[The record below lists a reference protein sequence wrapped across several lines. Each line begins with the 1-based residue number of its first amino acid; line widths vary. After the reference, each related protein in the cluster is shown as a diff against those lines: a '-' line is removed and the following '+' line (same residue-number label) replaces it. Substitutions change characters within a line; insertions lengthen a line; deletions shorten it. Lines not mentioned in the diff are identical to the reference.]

1 MGLILLNDVT
11 DIVVIIMNININNT
25 SELINGILY
34 RWTSPLEHLC
44 PRDTSIQ
51 GTQNLARTNIHV
63 IFLSITSVETTPLF
77 GKKEKIFLKLFLKNT
92 EIYTWRLLISIQH
105 SSLKSQL
112 YFVV

>member
-11 DIVVIIMNININNT
+11 DIIVIIMNININNT

-51 GTQNLARTNIHV
+51 GTQNLARTNIHI
-63 IFLSITSVETTPLF
+63 IFLSITPVGMTPLF
-77 GKKEKIFLKLFLKNT
+77 RKKEKIFLKL
-92 EIYTWRLLISIQH
+92 
-105 SSLKSQL
+105 
-112 YFVV
+112 

>member
-11 DIVVIIMNININNT
+11 DIIVIIMNININNT
-25 SELINGILY
+25 SVFKYWFLIELINGILY

-51 GTQNLARTNIHV
+51 GTQNLARTNIHI

-77 GKKEKIFLKLFLKNT
+77 RKKEKIFLKL
-92 EIYTWRLLISIQH
+92 
-105 SSLKSQL
+105 
-112 YFVV
+112 